1 MKILKKDLIIKLK
14 ECNKNKDII
23 FIEKCIYI
31 YMFQHFIKNVA
42 YVDNVKDYIVKY
54 VKDCNL
60 FNDMV
65 NDLINK
71 KVDNFYEYFKKS
83 PLILYSG
90 ANTWSKLL
98 KLFNDLK
105 DIVKKG

>member
-14 ECNKNKDII
+14 ECNKSKDII
-23 FIEKCIYI
+23 FIEKCIYT
-31 YMFQHFIKNVA
+31 YMFQYFIKTVA
-42 YVDNVKDYIVKY
+42 YVDNIKDYINKY

-65 NDLINK
+65 NNLISK
-71 KVDNFYEYFKKS
+71 KVNNFDEYFKNS

-90 ANTWSKLL
+90 ASTWNKLL
-98 KLFNDLK
+98 KLFNNLK
-105 DIVKKG
+105 DIIKG

>member
-1 MKILKKDLIIKLK
+1 MNNEYLKLLKDKKFLESKEFKKLKKDI
-14 ECNKNKDII
+14 ND
-23 FIEKCIYI
+23 
-31 YMFQHFIKNVA
+31 FIKNVA
-42 YVDNVKDYIVKY
+42 YVDDVKDYIVKY

-60 FNDMV
+60 FNDMI